1 MLNAREN
8 SHCNKYYFVEAFSE
22 KWDDSFIDIKV
33 DLNDISRYIGMLEFR
48 FMLCKVNIYLK
59 KSSHVTCF
67 WHPIYV
73 VLNVFLNKELEY
85 ISSCNVVFLSLL
97 STLFLIIIF

>member
-59 KSSHVTCF
+59 KVLMSRAFGIPYMLFWMSS
-67 WHPIYV
+67 
-73 VLNVFLNKELEY
+73 
-85 ISSCNVVFLSLL
+85 
-97 STLFLIIIF
+97 